1 MSSSTNAYEM
11 AQAQFDK
18 VADQL
23 GLDQQV
29 RDYLRYPMR
38 EFHVRIPVRM
48 DDGTVRVSRVIA
60 CSTTMCAV
68 PTRAACA
75 LQPTKLLIPFA
86 PWRCG

>member
-48 DDGTVRVSRVIA
+48 MMAPYVFPGLS
-60 CSTTMCAV
+60 
-68 PTRAACA
+68 RAAQRCA
-75 LQPTKLLIPFA
+75 RSQQGRRALCSQ
-86 PWRCG
+86 RNC

>member
-29 RDYLRYPMR
+29 RDYLRYQ
-38 EFHVRIPVRM
+38 
-48 DDGTVRVSRVIA
+48 
-60 CSTTMCAV
+60 CANSMSAS
-68 PTRAACA
+68 PYN
-75 LQPTKLLIPFA
+75 
-86 PWRCG
+86 G